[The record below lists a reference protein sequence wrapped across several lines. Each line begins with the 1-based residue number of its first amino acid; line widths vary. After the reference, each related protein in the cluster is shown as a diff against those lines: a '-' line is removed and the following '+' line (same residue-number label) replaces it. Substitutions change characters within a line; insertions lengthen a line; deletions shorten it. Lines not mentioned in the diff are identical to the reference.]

1 MQPIDDCNHGISS
14 PKLGHFFGKGQG
26 RPSAFSPLVTR
37 LAWSAFFTNME
48 RKKYHQEGF
57 RVQGGQRAIE
67 VFNLN
72 FTFNFTFKANGAGR
86 AFLRKRKKS

>member
-57 RVQGGQRAIE
+57 RVQG
-67 VFNLN
+67 
-72 FTFNFTFKANGAGR
+72 ANGQLKFSISILLSILPLKQMVQGEL
-86 AFLRKRKKS
+86 F